1 MSLLLLTAADCL
13 ENSCTEVGRS
23 MVSLGGEVEVGFLN
37 GARIQRAANKENK
50 TNYCPYMLQ

>member
-37 GARIQRAANKENK
+37 GGRIQRAVNKEK
-50 TNYCPYMLQ
+50 ED